1 MREEWQQRLR
11 QLINSQKRG
20 FSSESD
26 DDRGVAEQGD
36 AERPGNSD
44 ALTALPEAENGWC
57 PEPAQALSEAAI
69 REAQLT
75 PPSGLQTHGQRDEL
89 SLAQAAPF
97 PLTDAGAGDDR
108 SANAVTTASPDSA
121 LGEPQGTP
129 LDLLSLST
137 RTHNALR
144 RNGIDSVEALCALSV
159 SDVLAIRHLGNGT
172 LAGIQKE
179 LALVGR
185 SLAVDTGGRRDG
197 RQQKRRPNAYGT
209 DDSYPREAEGGVSP
223 PTKMDLSFLAAE
235 QRSERRTLETESRG
249 IAPALA
255 DCQAPILRLDLGR
268 RGLNCLLRAKVRT
281 VGQAA
286 AMSEQDLLGIKH
298 FGVNSLA
305 DLRVALDQF
314 GARYADSMPSIPL
327 DQMLSSQHA
336 GDGRTLDALRLQPRT
351 AATLSGVGFESVGQL
366 AASCGED
373 LIRLFPKGVEIV
385 NECRTALR
393 GLSPEV
399 TTRAPTFG
407 EPSNRGV
414 TTPAGGASIE
424 RIIRAWL
431 AGTSERNREIAC
443 HYLGLGCV
451 RGTLQEIGDR
461 HGLTRE
467 RVRQIAAR
475 QLGRLQHGATGMALR
490 EHVSSI
496 CALLRR
502 MGGIMTADDLET
514 HLPITIPLGDV
525 RAKDAAMILAQAS
538 DELKWSAKS
547 ETLILTEFERG
558 TLAALWD
565 DLERC
570 LGEGD
575 SADAD
580 DLVFRVTSS
589 WAFRNAG
596 VTEDT
601 VRAALRCHPK
611 LTVADGRVSSE
622 RRLRGAPPK
631 AFVETRDALR
641 RIGHP
646 AHFGVIAA
654 AVAEMRG
661 QDGAPAEHTIH
672 ARMMRFPDTFA
683 RVGRGIYALTEW
695 GLANDGSVASA
706 VVRVLEEAGEPLSI
720 AQVKARV
727 LEDWQVQE
735 NTIYQALLTDPRIVS
750 VMAGIYGLAT
760 WSSSR

>member
-1 MREEWQQRLR
+1 VRKEWQQCPR
-11 QLINSQKRG
+11 QLISSHKRG

-44 ALTALPEAENGWC
+44 ALAALPEAENGWC

-75 PPSGLQTHGQRDEL
+75 QPSGLQTHGQRDEL

-129 LDLLSLST
+129 LDLLSLLT

-209 DDSYPREAEGGVSP
+209 DDSYPREAGGGASP

-255 DCQAPILRLDLGR
+255 NCQTPILRLDLGR
-268 RGLNCLLRAKVRT
+268 RALNCLLRAKVHT

-286 AMSEQDLLGIKH
+286 AMSEERLLGIRH

-305 DLRVALDQF
+305 DLRSGLDRF
-314 GARYADSMPSIPL
+314 GASLGDSARGAP
-327 DQMLSSQHA
+327 DANVLSRQHL
-336 GDGRTLDALRLQPRT
+336 GDDRTLDTLFLPPGT
-351 AATLSGVGFESVGQL
+351 SATLARAGFDTVGQL
-366 AASCGED
+366 AACCDED
-373 LIRLFPKGVEIV
+373 LMWLVPSGAVIV
-385 NECRTALR
+385 NECRAALS
-393 GLSPEV
+393 GL
-399 TTRAPTFG
+399 APRSETLALAVE
-407 EPSNRGV
+407 EPANRGIA
-414 TTPAGGASIE
+414 TTGGDATIE
-424 RIIRAWL
+424 VIIRAWL
-431 AGTSERNREIAC
+431 ASTSDRNRDVVC
-443 HYLGLGCV
+443 QHLGLGCEA
-451 RGTLQEIGDR
+451 GTLQEVGEN

-467 RVRQIAAR
+467 RVRQIVAR
-475 QLGRLQHGATGMALR
+475 QLGRLRHAASGLALR
-490 EHVSSI
+490 EHIASAI
-496 CALLRR
+496 ALVRR
-502 MGGIMTADDLET
+502 MGGIMTAEDLDEY
-514 HLPITIPLGDV
+514 LPLCLPLGDIK
-525 RAKDAAMILAQAS
+525 ATDAAMLLALAS
-538 DELKWSAKS
+538 AELEWLEKA
-547 ETLILTEFERG
+547 ELLVLTELERG

-565 DLERC
+565 DLEC
-570 LGEGD
+570 GVGEGD
-575 SADAD
+575 SAGAD

-589 WAFRNAG
+589 WAFRNAR
-596 VTEDT
+596 VTEET

-631 AFVETRDALR
+631 ALVETRDALR

-654 AVAEMRG
+654 AVAEIRG